1 MLDGYLEVYE
11 GLCSVKK
18 VRNSSSFIFFFSFIA
33 ISMIDYLVTVSHTRF
48 DQVDLSGQIF
58 TGSSVR
64 KVLVREAKS
73 HAAVALVVG
82 TCKQRALG

>member
-1 MLDGYLEVYE
+1 
-11 GLCSVKK
+11 
-18 VRNSSSFIFFFSFIA
+18 
-33 ISMIDYLVTVSHTRF
+33 MIDYLVTVWHTRF